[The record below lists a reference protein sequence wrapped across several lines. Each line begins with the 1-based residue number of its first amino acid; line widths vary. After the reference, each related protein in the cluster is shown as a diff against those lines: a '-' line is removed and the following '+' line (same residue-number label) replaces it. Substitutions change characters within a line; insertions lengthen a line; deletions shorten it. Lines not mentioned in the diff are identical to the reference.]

1 MVAQGENVLCAQDH
15 MVVAIT
21 STYTIIGYLPSV
33 FCESRLI
40 STLPSEKQ
48 EKKT

>member
-1 MVAQGENVLCAQDH
+1 

-21 STYTIIGYLPSV
+21 STYTIIGYFPLV

-48 EKKT
+48 KKTRKIVAHISFKSEDHP